1 MRVQG
6 GEEGEEGVGDH
17 LYLPMVSFSTS
28 ISRGSCES
36 RVARELK
43 KELAGRLSIDWD
55 TTYKR

>member
-1 MRVQG
+1 
-6 GEEGEEGVGDH
+6 
-17 LYLPMVSFSTS
+17 MVSFSTS